1 MGLDRVNEAD
11 DYPEMSGPKTMDPVL
26 MVTLGAVLLYLV
38 LGSSEEFSDFTPL
51 ATGPITLYVVTFVF
65 GVVTGWLAVSMGE
78 GSVRLLI
85 LIVVPCL
92 VYGIARVYLPVYVL
106 DASELYN
113 VLSFMAFQ
121 RVTLY
126 VLALGVLGAPGMIL
140 GIMLRTWL

>member
-1 MGLDRVNEAD
+1 MDRVSEAD
-11 DYPEMSGPKTMDPVL
+11 EYPQMSGSKPMDPVL
-26 MVTLGAVLLYLV
+26 MVTLGAVLLYLI
-38 LGSSEEFSDFTPL
+38 LGSSEEFADFTPI
-51 ATGPITLYVVTFVF
+51 ATGPVILYVVAFIC

-78 GSVRLLI
+78 GGLRLLV

-92 VYGIARVYLPVYVL
+92 IYGVARVYLPVYVL

-126 VLALGVLGAPGMIL
+126 VLGLGVLGLPGMVL